1 MICSLQKWS
10 KFDDTPHTPPMTLLS
25 LSDRAKGIRLVAC
38 DIDGTLTDGTLY
50 FAGSGEL
57 CKGFSVRDGLGL
69 VLLREAG
76 IKIVVITG
84 RSSEI
89 VQTRANDLGFDAC
102 LQGVKDKSVAL
113 RQVCAKFGLTPN
125 QAAMIG
131 DDWPDLPAMHV
142 CGLAVAVA
150 NAAEPVKKAAHWC
163 STAMPGHGAVREFA
177 EWLLHEQG
185 LFDAAL
191 AKHSQPRSAP

>member
-1 MICSLQKWS
+1 
-10 KFDDTPHTPPMTLLS
+10 MTQPSTLS
-25 LSDRAKGIRLVAC
+25 ERARSIKLVAC

-50 FAGSGEL
+50 FAGAGEL

-84 RSSEI
+84 RSSDI
-89 VQTRANDLGFDAC
+89 VQTRANDLRFDAC
-102 LQGVKDKSVAL
+102 LQDVKNKRVAL
-113 RQVCAKFGLTPN
+113 EEVCGNFGLSVSE
-125 QAAMIG
+125 AAMIG
-131 DDWPDLPAMHV
+131 DDWPDLSAMAI

-150 NAAEPVKKAAHWC
+150 NASPPVLAASHWR
-163 STAMPGHGAVREFA
+163 STALPGQGAVREFA
-177 EWLLHEQG
+177 EWLLQEQG

-191 AKHSQPRSAP
+191 ARYSTPGSPA

>member
-1 MICSLQKWS
+1 
-10 KFDDTPHTPPMTLLS
+10 MTEPNTLS
-25 LSDRAKGIRLVAC
+25 SRARAIKLVAC

-84 RSSEI
+84 RSSDI
-89 VQTRANDLGFDAC
+89 VQTRANDLRFDAC
-102 LQGVKDKSVAL
+102 LQGVKNKRVAL
-113 RQVCAKFGLTPN
+113 EEACATFGLSVSE
-125 QAAMIG
+125 AAMIG
-131 DDWPDLPAMHV
+131 DDWPDLPAMAV

-150 NAAEPVKKAAHWC
+150 NASPAVLAASHWR
-163 STAMPGHGAVREFA
+163 STALPGHGAVREFA
-177 EWLLHEQG
+177 EWLLQEQG
-185 LFDAAL
+185 LFDFAL
-191 AKHSQPRSAP
+191 GRHANPKGQE

>member
-1 MICSLQKWS
+1 
-10 KFDDTPHTPPMTLLS
+10 MTEPNTLS
-25 LSDRAKGIRLVAC
+25 ARALGIKLVAC

-84 RSSEI
+84 RSSDI
-89 VQTRANDLGFDAC
+89 VQTRANDLRFDAC
-102 LQGVKDKSVAL
+102 LQGVKNKRTAL
-113 RQVCAKFGLTPN
+113 EEICSQFGLSVS

-131 DDWPDLPAMHV
+131 DDWPDLPAMAV

-150 NAAEPVKKAAHWC
+150 NASPPVLAASHWR
-163 STAMPGHGAVREFA
+163 STALPGNGAVREFA
-177 EWLLHEQG
+177 EWLLQEQG

-191 AKHSQPRSAP
+191 ARHTNPGVLQ

>member
-1 MICSLQKWS
+1 
-10 KFDDTPHTPPMTLLS
+10 MTS
-25 LSDRAKGIRLVAC
+25 NITVSERAQQIKLVAC

-50 FAGSGEL
+50 FAGNGEL

-84 RSSEI
+84 RTSEI
-89 VQTRANDLGFDAC
+89 VQARANDLKFDAC
-102 LQGVKDKSVAL
+102 LQGVKNKKIAL
-113 RQVCAKFGLTPN
+113 EEVCAKFDLSVS

-131 DDWPDLPAMHV
+131 DDWPDLPAMSV

-150 NAAEPVKKAAHWC
+150 NASPPVLAASHWR
-163 STAMPGHGAVREFA
+163 STALPGHGAVREFA
-177 EWLLHEQG
+177 EWLLQEQG
-185 LFDAAL
+185 LFDSAL
-191 AKHSQPRSAP
+191 AHHTQPGTQE

>member
-1 MICSLQKWS
+1 
-10 KFDDTPHTPPMTLLS
+10 MTLSNTLS
-25 LSDRAKGIRLVAC
+25 ERARAIRLVAC

-89 VQTRANDLGFDAC
+89 VQTRANDLRFDAC
-102 LQGVKDKSVAL
+102 LQGVKNKRIAL
-113 RQVCAKFGLTPN
+113 EKVCAKFGLSVS

-131 DDWPDLPAMHV
+131 DDWPDLPAMAV
-142 CGLAVAVA
+142 SGLAIAVA
-150 NAAEPVKKAAHWC
+150 NASPPVLAAAHWR
-163 STAMPGHGAVREFA
+163 STLLPGHGAVREFA
-177 EWLLHEQG
+177 EWLLQEQG
-185 LFDAAL
+185 LFDSAL
-191 AKHSQPRSAP
+191 ERHSQPRRAQ

>member
-1 MICSLQKWS
+1 MIYSSLKLYEQR
-10 KFDDTPHTPPMTLLS
+10 TPNPMTLPATLS
-25 LSDRAKGIRLVAC
+25 SRAQQIKLVAC

-89 VQTRANDLGFDAC
+89 VQTRANDLRFDAC
-102 LQGVKDKSVAL
+102 LQGVKDKRIAL
-113 RQVCAKFGLTPN
+113 QDVCARFDLDVS

-131 DDWPDLPAMHV
+131 DDWPDLPAMAV

-150 NAAEPVKKAAHWC
+150 NASAPVLAASHWQ
-163 STAMPGHGAVREFA
+163 STMLPGHGAVREFA
-177 EWLLHEQG
+177 EWLLQEQG
-185 LFDAAL
+185 LFDSAL
-191 AKHSQPRSAP
+191 ARHSKGSASQ

>member
-1 MICSLQKWS
+1 
-10 KFDDTPHTPPMTLLS
+10 MTQLTT
-25 LSDRAKGIRLVAC
+25 LSDRARRIKLVAC

-50 FAGSGEL
+50 FAGNGEL

-89 VQTRANDLGFDAC
+89 VQTRANDLRFDAC
-102 LQGVKDKSVAL
+102 MQAVKDKRLAL
-113 RQVCAKFGLTPN
+113 EEVCAQFNLAPSE
-125 QAAMIG
+125 AAMIG
-131 DDWPDLPAMHV
+131 DDWPDLPAMAI

-150 NAAEPVKKAAHWC
+150 NASPPVLAASHWR
-163 STAMPGHGAVREFA
+163 STALPGHGAVREFA
-177 EWLLHEQG
+177 EWLLQEQG
-185 LFDAAL
+185 LFDSAL
-191 AKHSQPRSAP
+191 ARYSNPRTAA